1 MQITYKAPTTS
12 SRTVELDESEL
23 PSLYAAI
30 RDCFLQRLRTFGL
43 ADPYLPFEEA
53 AIEVCRRV
61 GVDPTNRF
69 DVVAFFDGL
78 LIGNKPEILEEEE
91 NEEDDEHSNN

>member
-1 MQITYKAPTTS
+1 MQITYKAPTAVE
-12 SRTVELDESEL
+12 RTVELDESEL
-23 PSLYAAI
+23 PFLYGAI

-53 AIEVCRRV
+53 AIEVCRKV

-78 LIGNKPEILEEEE
+78 LIGNGPENSEGEEED
-91 NEEDDEHSNN
+91 NEHG

>member
-1 MQITYKAPTTS
+1 MQITYKAPTTA

-53 AIEVCRRV
+53 AIEVCRKV

-78 LIGNKPEILEEEE
+78 LIGNGPENSDEKEEE
-91 NEEDDEHSNN
+91 NTEHSNN

>member
-1 MQITYKAPTTS
+1 MQITYKAPTTAN
-12 SRTVELDESEL
+12 RTVEIDESKL
-23 PSLYAAI
+23 PLLYSAI

-53 AIEVCRRV
+53 AIEVCREV

-69 DVVAFFDGL
+69 DVVAFYETL
-78 LIGNKPEILEEEE
+78 LLRPE
-91 NEEDDEHSNN
+91 ND

>member
-1 MQITYKAPTTS
+1 MQITYKAPTAIE
-12 SRTVELDESEL
+12 RTVELDESEL
-23 PSLYAAI
+23 PPLYAAI

-53 AIEVCRRV
+53 AIEFCRKV

-69 DVVAFFDGL
+69 DVVAFFDYL
-78 LIGNKPEILEEEE
+78 LKAEGKPEGTG
-91 NEEDDEHSNN
+91 DDANSDN

>member
-1 MQITYKAPTTS
+1 MQITYKAPTTT

-53 AIEVCRRV
+53 AIGVCRKV

-69 DVVAFFDGL
+69 DVVGFFDGL
-78 LIGNKPEILEEEE
+78 LIGSKPENLEKKE

>member
-1 MQITYKAPTTS
+1 MQITYKAPTTT

-23 PSLYAAI
+23 PALYGLI

-53 AIEVCRRV
+53 AIEVCRKV

-69 DVVAFFDGL
+69 DVVGFFDGL
-78 LIGNKPEILEEEE
+78 LIGSKPENLEKKE

>member
-1 MQITYKAPTTS
+1 MQITYKAPTAIE
-12 SRTVELDESEL
+12 RTVELDESEL

-53 AIEVCRRV
+53 AIEVCRKV
-61 GVDPTNRF
+61 GVDPANRF
-69 DVVAFFDGL
+69 DVVAFFEGFLICNGPENSEQDG
-78 LIGNKPEILEEEE
+78 N
-91 NEEDDEHSNN
+91 EHSNN